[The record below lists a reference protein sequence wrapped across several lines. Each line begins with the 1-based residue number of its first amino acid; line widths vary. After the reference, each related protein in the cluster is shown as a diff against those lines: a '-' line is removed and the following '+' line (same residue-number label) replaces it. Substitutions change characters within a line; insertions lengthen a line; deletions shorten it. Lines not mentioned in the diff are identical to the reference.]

1 MDHLSTNKWRAVLI
15 GLMGLIIACSLPMY
29 PQALDVRIEP
39 EEPISVDWGNLPLET
54 SVPLPDSN
62 STIPLESGQ
71 PALPSGGLIILESD
85 RDGNREIYSL
95 HADGSNP
102 VNLSNSPDEE
112 WIIECSP
119 DGQWVLY
126 SIVEESSLR
135 LYLMDIWGKEKTPL
149 FTLPGQEAQG
159 IWVDPDAIFLDIYNG
174 KSSPTTYLASRSGGS
189 WEIREVPSGAGAD
202 LVPKYLIFNGDTLDL
217 RVENYGSTDLDFEIY
232 LIEGNAEKNLTNNP
246 AWDMF
251 PMWSADGNKILFSS
265 ERNGENSDLF
275 LMDRDGNIL
284 QQLTQNDSNDVA
296 YCWIQ

>member
-1 MDHLSTNKWRAVLI
+1 MGHFSTGRWRAVLA
-15 GLMGLIIACSLPMY
+15 GLIIVMCACNFPLY
-29 PQALDVRIEP
+29 PGTLDVQIEP

-54 SVPLPDSN
+54 SMPIPNPTSTLPLTP
-62 STIPLESGQ
+62 TQ

-112 WIIECSP
+112 LIIECSP

-126 SIVEESSLR
+126 SIVEEGSLKI
-135 LYLMDIWGKEKTPL
+135 YLMDIWGKEKTL
-149 FTLPGQEAQG
+149 AFVLPGQEAHG

-174 KSSPTTYLASRSGGS
+174 ESSPTTYLASWSGGS
-189 WEIREVPSGAGAD
+189 WEIREVPSGSGAD
-202 LVPKYLIFNGDTLDL
+202 LVPKYLNFNGYTLDM

-232 LIEGNAEKNLTNNP
+232 LIEGNAEKNLTNHP

-251 PMWSADGNKILFSS
+251 PMWSADGSEILFSS

-284 QQLTQNDSNDVA
+284 RQLTQSDSNDLA
-296 YCWIQ
+296 YCWIH

>member
-1 MDHLSTNKWRAVLI
+1 MDRLSTNKWRVVLI

-29 PQALDVRIEP
+29 PQALDVRIES

-62 STIPLESGQ
+62 STIPLEPSQ

-119 DGQWVLY
+119 DGQWVLF
-126 SIVEESSLR
+126 SIVEEGSLKF
-135 LYLMDIWGKEKTPL
+135 YLMDIWGKEKTL
-149 FTLPGQEAQG
+149 AFTLPGQEAHG
-159 IWVDPDAIFLDIYNG
+159 IWVDQNAIFLDVYN
-174 KSSPTTYLASRSGGS
+174 KESSPTGYLSTRSGDS
-189 WEIREVPSGAGAD
+189 WETREVPSESGAD
-202 LVPKYLIFNGDTLDL
+202 LVPKYLIFNGDRLDL
-217 RVENYGSTDLDFEIY
+217 RVENYGTTDLDFEIY
-232 LIEGNAEKNLTNNP
+232 LIEGNQEKNLTNNP

-275 LMDRDGNIL
+275 LMDRNGNIL
-284 QQLTQNDSNDVA
+284 QQLTQNNSNDVA